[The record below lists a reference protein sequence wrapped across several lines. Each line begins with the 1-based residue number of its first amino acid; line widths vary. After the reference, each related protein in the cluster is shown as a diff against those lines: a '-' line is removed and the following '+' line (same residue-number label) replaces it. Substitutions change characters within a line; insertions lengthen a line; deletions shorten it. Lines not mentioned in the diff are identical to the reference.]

1 MVLAPRLQQRISQR
15 LILTPQLRQ
24 AIEILQLNNIELR
37 SFIDQELERNPLLE
51 METSDNPA
59 IPSAAISQT
68 QPQFENLKHHHLKV
82 DDANHLRD
90 SEKLKIPMRQLT
102 LYSPPTTIMARNTM

>member
-1 MVLAPRLQQRISQR
+1 MGLAPRLQQRISQR

-24 AIEILQLNNIELR
+24 AIELLQLNNVELR

-51 METSDNPA
+51 LETSVNPVTPGA
-59 IPSAAISQT
+59 TISQI

-90 SEKLKIPMRQLT
+90 SE
-102 LYSPPTTIMARNTM
+102 N